1 MAARDSETKADAG
14 KPGEGS
20 KAKGGGG
27 RGRPP
32 PDAVARAMAEV
43 ERTLDRLKQMRAER
57 AEAEAKF
64 KSELE
69 ARDAE
74 IAALRAHPGAGAA
87 RLAEVEGRLA
97 GLQAVSE
104 EAGAV
109 ESERDA
115 ALAKLEEVG
124 RRLGEVE
131 AALGAERKSRELAES
146 TLAEAEGAARSRVE
160 QLREQLTQAEE
171 RERGLGDTRD
181 RERHE
186 AEATIQELTDR
197 LAAAEAAAADQVAGL
212 RRAVESL
219 ESRAAAAETARSELQ
234 ARLADAERRMGE
246 AGQGANA
253 EIQSLR
259 AKAVAIEAERDEA
272 RSQAASARAELEA
285 KLGEAEHR
293 LGQAE
298 ADTDALIA
306 RITELEAALSA
317 RAGEAEGALRN
328 ASILDAKVAEQEA
341 EIGRVR
347 GALEAAHA
355 AVAER
360 DTRLAAGDASAQEE
374 LAKLRAEIERR
385 GTEATGLLE
394 ALKAAQR
401 ESEALAASGAEASA
415 AVGAARAEAEAQ
427 AQAAQAGLH
436 AALDAERAQ
445 VRELTNKLD
454 MAADRLVE
462 MQTTLDEQARALEQS
477 GEVGRTAADL
487 TRELHE
493 VRARLA
499 DVERERDAAVAG
511 GGNAALS
518 ARWDDARV
526 AGRRERLR
534 RCRELL
540 RERAQQAARAA
551 RVLEQK
557 SQKCDELLARRR
569 ELVEARQVIERTHKK
584 VVSARAKSGAG
595 AAVFF
600 GLAIITVLSGLSW
613 AVVTRIFPATYAAAA
628 VVSADFQGVAVKP
641 GEIEAWQAFHEELAR
656 DPNLMSRVAERMA
669 QRGFID
675 LGQPAVVKTM
685 VDADMTVTSPKDGV
699 LAFELRGLGQDATAR
714 KLDTFVTTLVAE
726 ANALRQR
733 RTDPSTT
740 IVSER
745 ARAGVDPIEDPRLEY
760 AGMGIGVG
768 GAFAFLLWFGI
779 WRRMVKS
786 KHAFEHETEIEGL
799 LEESRWVDPI
809 QQIIEARVDGTGN
822 RAA

>member
-1 MAARDSETKADAG
+1 MAARDSDTKADAG

-43 ERTLDRLKQMRAER
+43 ERTLDRLKQMRTER
-57 AEAEAKF
+57 AEAEASF

-74 IAALRAHPGAGAA
+74 IAALRADRDAGAA
-87 RLAEVEGRLA
+87 RVAEVEGRLA
-97 GLQAVSE
+97 RLQAASE
-104 EAGAV
+104 EARAV

-124 RRLGEVE
+124 RRLGEFE
-131 AALGAERKSRELAES
+131 ASLGAERSARELAES
-146 TLAEAEGAARSRVE
+146 RLAEAEGETRSRIE
-160 QLREQLTQAEE
+160 QLREQLAQAEE
-171 RERGLGDTRD
+171 RERGLGDSRD

-197 LAAAEAAAADQVAGL
+197 LAAAEAAAGDQVAGL
-212 RRAVESL
+212 RRAVDSL
-219 ESRAAAAETARSELQ
+219 EARASSAEGERSELQ
-234 ARLADAERRMGE
+234 ARLADADRRMGE
-246 AGQGANA
+246 AGQAANA

-259 AKAVAIEAERDEA
+259 ARADAVEAEREEV
-272 RSQAASARAELEA
+272 RSQAASIRAEFEA

-293 LGQAE
+293 LGQAD

-306 RITELEAALSA
+306 RVTELEAMLSA
-317 RAGEAEGALRN
+317 RAGEMEGALRN

-347 GALEAAHA
+347 GELGAAQGAL
-355 AVAER
+355 AER
-360 DTRLAAGDASAQEE
+360 DARLAAGDASAQEE
-374 LAKLRAEIERR
+374 LATLRAELERR
-385 GTEATGLLE
+385 G
-394 ALKAAQR
+394 
-401 ESEALAASGAEASA
+401 AEAAELRA
-415 AVGAARAEAEAQ
+415 AIGVAQSQSEAQ
-427 AQAAQAGLH
+427 AQGAQNELR

-445 VRELTNKLD
+445 VRELTEKLD

-462 MQTTLDEQARALEQS
+462 MQTALDEQSQALERS
-477 GEVGRTAADL
+477 GGSDGAVAEL
-487 TRELHE
+487 TRELDAL
-493 VRARLA
+493 RSRLA
-499 DVERERDAAVAG
+499 DAERERDAAVVG
-511 GGNAALS
+511 GVGGPPS
-518 ARWDDARV
+518 GRWDAARV

-534 RCRELL
+534 RCRALL
-540 RERAQQAARAA
+540 REREQQAARVAQ
-551 RVLEQK
+551 VLEQK

-595 AAVFF
+595 ATVFF
-600 GLAIITVLSGLSW
+600 GLAIITVLAGLSW
-613 AVVTRIFPATYAAAA
+613 AVVTRIFPATYAASA
-628 VVSADFQGVAVKP
+628 VVGADFQGVAVKP
-641 GEIEAWQAFHEELAR
+641 GEIEAWQAFHEQLAR

-669 QRGFID
+669 QRGFVD
-675 LGQPAVVKTM
+675 LGQPAVVKAM

-699 LAFELRGLGQDATAR
+699 LAFELRGLGQDTTAR
-714 KLDTFVTTLVAE
+714 KLDTFVTTLAAE

-768 GAFAFLLWFGI
+768 AAFAFLLWFGI
-779 WRRMVKS
+779 WRRMVRS